1 MDVLKRL
8 AQSGVVPVVVLEDAK
23 DAVPTAK
30 AMLAG
35 GIDVMEITFRTAA
48 AADSIKAVAQECPDM
63 VVGAGTVIN
72 LEQCKLAVECGAKF
86 IVSPGYDEETV
97 AWCCDNGIPVTPGCV
112 TPTEIMMALKH
123 GLKVLKF
130 FPANVYGGLS
140 AIKSLAGPFGG
151 VKFIPTG
158 GVNAQN
164 LAEFISSPYIHAVG
178 GSWICPKAD
187 IAAGNFDKITALC
200 KEARKTLL
208 GFEVA
213 HIGINTPDADAAMDV
228 CKAFNDAFDFNV
240 KQGNSSNFASTGVEV
255 MKTMFKGANGHIAIR
270 TNKMIPAIA
279 EMERRGYE
287 LDMDSVKDKNNIK
300 AVYFKNE
307 IGRLC
312 RASSSEMIGGLIK

>member
-1 MDVLKRL
+1 MDVLKRM
-8 AQSGVVPVVVLEDAK
+8 ACAGIVPVVVLEDAK

-30 AMLAG
+30 AMVAG

-48 AADSIKAVAQECPDM
+48 AADSIKAVAAEVPEM
-63 VVGAGTVIN
+63 LVGAGTVVN

-86 IVSPGYDEETV
+86 IVSPGYDEEV
-97 AWCCDNGIPVTPGCV
+97 VSWCCDNGVAVCPGCV

-140 AIKSLAGPFGG
+140 AIKALAGPFGG

-158 GVNAQN
+158 GVNLQN
-164 LAEFISSPYIHAVG
+164 VGEFIADSHIHAVG
-178 GSWICPKAD
+178 GSWVCPKAD
-187 IAAGNFDKITALC
+187 IAAGNFDKITELC
-200 KEARKTLL
+200 KESRKALL

-213 HIGINTPDADAAMDV
+213 HVGINCADASV
-228 CKAFNDAFDFNV
+228 CDQVCDAFAAAFDFGV
-240 KQGNSSNFASTGVEV
+240 KKGNSSNFASTGVEV

-270 TNKMIPAIA
+270 TNKMTPAIA
-279 EMERRGYE
+279 EMERRGLE
-287 LDMDSVKDKNNIK
+287 LDWDSVKDKENVK

-307 IGRLC
+307 F
-312 RASSSEMIGGLIK
+312 GGFAVHLLQK

>member
-30 AMLAG
+30 AMLVG

-307 IGRLC
+307 IGGFAVHL
-312 RASSSEMIGGLIK
+312 LQK

>member
-63 VVGAGTVIN
+63 VVGAGTVVN

-86 IVSPGYDEETV
+86 IVAPGYDEETV

-200 KEARKTLL
+200 KEARKSLL

-287 LDMDSVKDKNNIK
+287 LDMDSVKDKDNIK
-300 AVYFKNE
+300 AVYFKKE
-307 IGRLC
+307 IGGFAVHL
-312 RASSSEMIGGLIK
+312 LQK

>member
-1 MDVLKRL
+1 MNVLKRL

-63 VVGAGTVIN
+63 VVGAGTVVN

-200 KEARKTLL
+200 KEARKSLL

-213 HIGINTPDADAAMDV
+213 HIGINTPDADASMDV

-287 LDMDSVKDKNNIK
+287 LDMESVKDKNNIK

-307 IGRLC
+307 IGGFAVHL
-312 RASSSEMIGGLIK
+312 LQK

>member
-30 AMLAG
+30 AMIAG

-63 VVGAGTVIN
+63 VVGAGTVVN

-200 KEARKTLL
+200 KEARKSLL

-287 LDMDSVKDKNNIK
+287 LDMDSVKDKDNIK

-307 IGRLC
+307 IGGFAVHL
-312 RASSSEMIGGLIK
+312 LQK